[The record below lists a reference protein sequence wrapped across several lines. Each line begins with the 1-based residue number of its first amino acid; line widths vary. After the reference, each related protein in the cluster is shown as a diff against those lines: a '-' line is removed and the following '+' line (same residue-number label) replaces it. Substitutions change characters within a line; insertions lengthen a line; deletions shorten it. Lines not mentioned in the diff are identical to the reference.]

1 MIKPAVI
8 LVSGQDIPC
17 VYVCV
22 CACARVCVCV
32 CISDFFLIKSL
43 LNLLQI
49 SSAYVWG
56 FSYEACGTLVSQ
68 PRIEPHTLCVGCRS
82 LNHWATK
89 EVPLLL
95 SGRKHL
101 LTVSSHGLF
110 SVSLSL
116 SLSPS
121 PSILLCVCVCL
132 CVCVEREVSG
142 TSPSYKKKKKP
153 YRSPAS
159 SL

>member
-1 MIKPAVI
+1 M
-8 LVSGQDIPC
+8 C
-17 VYVCV
+17 MCVCV
-22 CACARVCVCV
+22 CMCTCVCVCV
-32 CISDFFLIKSL
+32 FQIFLKIKSL

-89 EVPLLL
+89 EVPMLL

-101 LTVSSHGLF
+101 LTVSSYGLF
-110 SVSLSL
+110 SVSLSF
-116 SLSPS
+116 PP
-121 PSILLCVCVCL
+121 PSILLCVCVFV
-132 CVCVEREVSG
+132 CVCRQRERG
-142 TSPSYKKKKKP
+142 LWYL
-153 YRSPAS
+153 
-159 SL
+159 SLL